1 MILARTELATIDA
14 LRASGEEPER
24 ILELIES
31 IVNKGID
38 TGRFDMCHVETD
50 PEAALRLAEALL
62 GTNRYPAFARAMR
75 ILEAVT
81 PYVEDRSDGML
92 LFTLSTI
99 ARLLCGRP
107 FDAAG
112 RAVSGIGEDERDVR
126 LLYLLGILRAGEGR
140 FDEAREWLLRADV
153 ESPDDPVILHALEL
167 VAARESLERILL
179 TRPLWEDGDLDHTA
193 PGTPERAL
201 RMACVELDPDGYAD
215 ALIALN
221 ATGLEL
227 DDESFLRMEVE
238 LSGHAVPF
246 VFEMNH
252 AGLSKMDP
260 AWLARLVESV
270 SDVLEHAKAAPEHL
284 VEVRARLDRSVRLVL
299 TKPEPDTTRPSA
311 IDYSFEVPSRCPR
324 IEGRLDTGP
333 EEAAVLKHLRALDLR
348 GNLDE
353 IIRRLEAVPKEKFT
367 PLYAFELARAIANRS
382 ESGRDDLK
390 RALALLEGL
399 DDRTEGRWE
408 TLFCR
413 AFLNLRLGQRRAA
426 LKCFKA
432 CAGIRPDDEVVD
444 FFVEVC
450 KRGLSQPTI
459 EKPFRV
465 RADEVWAALEAQATE
480 LEDAFDSVTDADE
493 VEKRLAAIL
502 EPVSASWWRLDV
514 SAEDERIKVEI
525 SPNGWRLECFPILE
539 FLRRVPESLADR
551 WTFTAGRARRDDT
564 SFETFMAGNEVLSAD
579 DVLIWPEPHEGMWRL
594 LVYIEDFKGTEE
606 RARIECFQ
614 AVRALIDRTVGE
626 AARLRRADA
635 ITLVPKAPSGEGL
648 TLSEFREF
656 LFEKAPECRR
666 MTLKDYAWLPHEY
679 GMRPDTRPG
688 APLLADVTEGITHCP
703 PLGYLYGQGKSI
715 GMDALGAAG
724 ACAGFLFLDVKDDA
738 EGLAPKKDRR
748 IKARKMLEVRLRGL
762 GDGYLDVVG
771 HASGVRY
778 EYLQFIAWDLSAVLE
793 CASAALKD
801 FDDVVEA
808 GFHTYL
814 RDASVHLAQL
824 HQTAAEAV
832 HRFHDAGFHQAIISA
847 SQVDQLRAQV
857 VKFPELDGMFDDIL
871 GLGDVYAVSKVQL
884 AKDYLSRKGYD
895 PADTVFLGDTSHDAE
910 VARAI
915 GCRCLLISGGH
926 QCDAVL
932 RQVPGVEVLPSLRAA
947 ADVLG
952 A

>member
-193 PGTPERAL
+193 PGTLERAL

-514 SAEDERIKVEI
+514 SAEDDRIKVEI

-551 WTFTAGRARRDDT
+551 WTFTAGRVRRDDT

-748 IKARKMLEVRLRGL
+748 IKARKTLEARLRGL

-771 HASGVRY
+771 YASGVRY

-793 CASAALKD
+793 CASAAFEEL
-801 FDDVVEA
+801 DDVVEA

-814 RDASVHLAQL
+814 RDASAVMMKTRNGNPEDLPDEAFGEDEAEGSHLFGSMKAGGDEHAAERRGGFRDPRL
-824 HQTAAEAV
+824 TAAAT
-832 HRFHDAGFHQAIISA
+832 A
-847 SQVDQLRAQV
+847 
-857 VKFPELDGMFDDIL
+857 
-871 GLGDVYAVSKVQL
+871 
-884 AKDYLSRKGYD
+884 
-895 PADTVFLGDTSHDAE
+895 
-910 VARAI
+910 
-915 GCRCLLISGGH
+915 
-926 QCDAVL
+926 
-932 RQVPGVEVLPSLRAA
+932 
-947 ADVLG
+947 
-952 A
+952 

>member
-353 IIRRLEAVPKEKFT
+353 IIRRLEDVPKEKFT

-514 SAEDERIKVEI
+514 SAEDDRIKVEI

-748 IKARKMLEVRLRGL
+748 IKARKTLEARLRGL

-771 HASGVRY
+771 YASGVRY

-793 CASAALKD
+793 CASAAFEEL
-801 FDDVVEA
+801 DDVVEA

-814 RDASVHLAQL
+814 RDASAFMMKTRNGNPEDLPDEAFGEDEAEGSHLFGSMKAGGDEHAAERRGGFRDPRL
-824 HQTAAEAV
+824 TAAAT
-832 HRFHDAGFHQAIISA
+832 A
-847 SQVDQLRAQV
+847 
-857 VKFPELDGMFDDIL
+857 
-871 GLGDVYAVSKVQL
+871 
-884 AKDYLSRKGYD
+884 
-895 PADTVFLGDTSHDAE
+895 
-910 VARAI
+910 
-915 GCRCLLISGGH
+915 
-926 QCDAVL
+926 
-932 RQVPGVEVLPSLRAA
+932 
-947 ADVLG
+947 
-952 A
+952 

>member
-1 MILARTELATIDA
+1 MILARTELAAIDA

-31 IVNKGID
+31 IVTKGID

-112 RAVSGIGEDERDVR
+112 RAVSGIGEDERDVL

-201 RMACVELDPDGYAD
+201 RMACVELDPDRYAD

-227 DDESFLRMEVE
+227 DDESFLRMKVE
-238 LSGHAVPF
+238 LSGHTVPL

-324 IEGRLDTGP
+324 LEGRLDTGP

-348 GNLDE
+348 GNFDE

-382 ESGRDDLK
+382 ESGKDDLK

-413 AFLNLRLGQRRAA
+413 AFLNLRLGRRRAA

-432 CAGIRPDDEVVD
+432 SAGMRPDDKVID
-444 FFVEVC
+444 FFVEVYM
-450 KRGLSQPTI
+450 RGLSRPTI

-480 LEDAFDSVTDADE
+480 LEEAFDSITDADE

-539 FLRRVPESLADR
+539 FLRRIPESLADR

-738 EGLAPKKDRR
+738 EGLEPKKERR

-771 HASGVRY
+771 YASGVRY

-793 CASAALKD
+793 CASAAFEEL
-801 FDDVVEA
+801 DDVVEA

-814 RDASVHLAQL
+814 RDASAFMMKTRNGNPEDLPDEDSGEDEAEGSHLPGSMKAGGDEHAAERRGGFRDPRL
-824 HQTAAEAV
+824 TAAAT
-832 HRFHDAGFHQAIISA
+832 A
-847 SQVDQLRAQV
+847 
-857 VKFPELDGMFDDIL
+857 
-871 GLGDVYAVSKVQL
+871 
-884 AKDYLSRKGYD
+884 
-895 PADTVFLGDTSHDAE
+895 
-910 VARAI
+910 
-915 GCRCLLISGGH
+915 
-926 QCDAVL
+926 
-932 RQVPGVEVLPSLRAA
+932 
-947 ADVLG
+947 
-952 A
+952 

>member
-399 DDRTEGRWE
+399 DDWTEGRWE

-465 RADEVWAALEAQATE
+465 RADELWAALEAQATE

-514 SAEDERIKVEI
+514 SAEDDRIKVEI

-606 RARIECFQ
+606 RVRIECFQ

-748 IKARKMLEVRLRGL
+748 IKARKTLEARLRGL

-771 HASGVRY
+771 YASGVRY

-793 CASAALKD
+793 CASAAFEEL
-801 FDDVVEA
+801 DDVVEA

-814 RDASVHLAQL
+814 RDASAFMMKTRNGNPEDRPDEAFGEDEAEGSHLFGSMKAGGDEHAAERRGGFRDPRL
-824 HQTAAEAV
+824 TAAAT
-832 HRFHDAGFHQAIISA
+832 A
-847 SQVDQLRAQV
+847 
-857 VKFPELDGMFDDIL
+857 
-871 GLGDVYAVSKVQL
+871 
-884 AKDYLSRKGYD
+884 
-895 PADTVFLGDTSHDAE
+895 
-910 VARAI
+910 
-915 GCRCLLISGGH
+915 
-926 QCDAVL
+926 
-932 RQVPGVEVLPSLRAA
+932 
-947 ADVLG
+947 
-952 A
+952 

>member
-99 ARLLCGRP
+99 ARMLCGRP

-227 DDESFLRMEVE
+227 DDESFLRMKVE

-270 SDVLEHAKAAPEHL
+270 SDVLEHAKGAPEHL

-353 IIRRLEAVPKEKFT
+353 IIRQLGRNHQATRGRPEGEVHAALCLRTRPRDRQPK
-367 PLYAFELARAIANRS
+367 RIR
-382 ESGRDDLK
+382 
-390 RALALLEGL
+390 
-399 DDRTEGRWE
+399 EGR
-408 TLFCR
+408 
-413 AFLNLRLGQRRAA
+413 
-426 LKCFKA
+426 
-432 CAGIRPDDEVVD
+432 P
-444 FFVEVC
+444 
-450 KRGLSQPTI
+450 
-459 EKPFRV
+459 EK
-465 RADEVWAALEAQATE
+465 
-480 LEDAFDSVTDADE
+480 
-493 VEKRLAAIL
+493 
-502 EPVSASWWRLDV
+502 
-514 SAEDERIKVEI
+514 
-525 SPNGWRLECFPILE
+525 
-539 FLRRVPESLADR
+539 
-551 WTFTAGRARRDDT
+551 
-564 SFETFMAGNEVLSAD
+564 
-579 DVLIWPEPHEGMWRL
+579 
-594 LVYIEDFKGTEE
+594 
-606 RARIECFQ
+606 
-614 AVRALIDRTVGE
+614 
-626 AARLRRADA
+626 
-635 ITLVPKAPSGEGL
+635 
-648 TLSEFREF
+648 
-656 LFEKAPECRR
+656 
-666 MTLKDYAWLPHEY
+666 
-679 GMRPDTRPG
+679 
-688 APLLADVTEGITHCP
+688 
-703 PLGYLYGQGKSI
+703 
-715 GMDALGAAG
+715 G
-724 ACAGFLFLDVKDDA
+724 ACAARGS
-738 EGLAPKKDRR
+738 GRPDRR
-748 IKARKMLEVRLRGL
+748 PL
-762 GDGYLDVVG
+762 GD
-771 HASGVRY
+771 
-778 EYLQFIAWDLSAVLE
+778 
-793 CASAALKD
+793 AL
-801 FDDVVEA
+801 
-808 GFHTYL
+808 
-814 RDASVHLAQL
+814 
-824 HQTAAEAV
+824 
-832 HRFHDAGFHQAIISA
+832 
-847 SQVDQLRAQV
+847 
-857 VKFPELDGMFDDIL
+857 
-871 GLGDVYAVSKVQL
+871 
-884 AKDYLSRKGYD
+884 
-895 PADTVFLGDTSHDAE
+895 
-910 VARAI
+910 
-915 GCRCLLISGGH
+915 
-926 QCDAVL
+926 
-932 RQVPGVEVLPSLRAA
+932 LPSLPQPEARPEARSPQ
-947 ADVLG
+947 VLQG
-952 A
+952 LRGHEARRQGDRLLRRGLHARPLPAHD

>member
-1 MILARTELATIDA
+1 MILARTELAAIDA

-31 IVNKGID
+31 IVTKGID

-112 RAVSGIGEDERDVR
+112 RAVSGIGEDERDVL

-201 RMACVELDPDGYAD
+201 RMACVELDPDRYAD

-227 DDESFLRMEVE
+227 DDESFLRMKVE
-238 LSGHAVPF
+238 LSGHTVPL

-324 IEGRLDTGP
+324 LEGRLDTGP

-348 GNLDE
+348 GNFDE

-382 ESGRDDLK
+382 ESGKDDLK

-413 AFLNLRLGQRRAA
+413 AFLNLRLGRRRAA

-432 CAGIRPDDEVVD
+432 SAGMRPDDKVID

-450 KRGLSQPTI
+450 MRGLSRPTI
-459 EKPFRV
+459 EKPFRG

-480 LEDAFDSVTDADE
+480 LEEAFDSITDADE

-539 FLRRVPESLADR
+539 FLRRIPESLADR

-738 EGLAPKKDRR
+738 EGLEPKKERR

-771 HASGVRY
+771 YASGVRY

-793 CASAALKD
+793 CASAAFEEL
-801 FDDVVEA
+801 DDVVEA

-814 RDASVHLAQL
+814 RDASAFMMKTRNGNPEDLPDEDSGEDEAEGSHLPGSMKAGGDEHAAERRGGFRDPRL
-824 HQTAAEAV
+824 TAAAT
-832 HRFHDAGFHQAIISA
+832 A
-847 SQVDQLRAQV
+847 
-857 VKFPELDGMFDDIL
+857 
-871 GLGDVYAVSKVQL
+871 
-884 AKDYLSRKGYD
+884 
-895 PADTVFLGDTSHDAE
+895 
-910 VARAI
+910 
-915 GCRCLLISGGH
+915 
-926 QCDAVL
+926 
-932 RQVPGVEVLPSLRAA
+932 
-947 ADVLG
+947 
-952 A
+952 

>member
-1 MILARTELATIDA
+1 M
-14 LRASGEEPER
+14 
-24 ILELIES
+24 
-31 IVNKGID
+31 
-38 TGRFDMCHVETD
+38 
-50 PEAALRLAEALL
+50 
-62 GTNRYPAFARAMR
+62 
-75 ILEAVT
+75 
-81 PYVEDRSDGML
+81 
-92 LFTLSTI
+92 
-99 ARLLCGRP
+99 
-107 FDAAG
+107 
-112 RAVSGIGEDERDVR
+112 
-126 LLYLLGILRAGEGR
+126 
-140 FDEAREWLLRADV
+140 
-153 ESPDDPVILHALEL
+153 
-167 VAARESLERILL
+167 
-179 TRPLWEDGDLDHTA
+179 
-193 PGTPERAL
+193 
-201 RMACVELDPDGYAD
+201 
-215 ALIALN
+215 
-221 ATGLEL
+221 
-227 DDESFLRMEVE
+227 
-238 LSGHAVPF
+238 
-246 VFEMNH
+246 
-252 AGLSKMDP
+252 
-260 AWLARLVESV
+260 
-270 SDVLEHAKAAPEHL
+270 
-284 VEVRARLDRSVRLVL
+284 
-299 TKPEPDTTRPSA
+299 
-311 IDYSFEVPSRCPR
+311 
-324 IEGRLDTGP
+324 
-333 EEAAVLKHLRALDLR
+333 
-348 GNLDE
+348 
-353 IIRRLEAVPKEKFT
+353 
-367 PLYAFELARAIANRS
+367 
-382 ESGRDDLK
+382 
-390 RALALLEGL
+390 
-399 DDRTEGRWE
+399 
-408 TLFCR
+408 
-413 AFLNLRLGQRRAA
+413 
-426 LKCFKA
+426 
-432 CAGIRPDDEVVD
+432 VD

-514 SAEDERIKVEI
+514 SAEDDRIKVEI

-748 IKARKMLEVRLRGL
+748 IKARKTLEARLRGL

-771 HASGVRY
+771 YASGVRY

-793 CASAALKD
+793 CASAAFEEL
-801 FDDVVEA
+801 DDVVEA

-814 RDASVHLAQL
+814 RDASAFMMKTRNGNPEDLPDEAFGEDEAEGSHLFGSMKAGGDEHTAERRGGFRDPRL
-824 HQTAAEAV
+824 TAAAT
-832 HRFHDAGFHQAIISA
+832 A
-847 SQVDQLRAQV
+847 
-857 VKFPELDGMFDDIL
+857 
-871 GLGDVYAVSKVQL
+871 
-884 AKDYLSRKGYD
+884 
-895 PADTVFLGDTSHDAE
+895 
-910 VARAI
+910 
-915 GCRCLLISGGH
+915 
-926 QCDAVL
+926 
-932 RQVPGVEVLPSLRAA
+932 
-947 ADVLG
+947 
-952 A
+952 

>member
-311 IDYSFEVPSRCPR
+311 IDYSFEVPLRCPR
-324 IEGRLDTGP
+324 LEGRLDTGP

-348 GNLDE
+348 GNFDE
-353 IIRRLEAVPKEKFT
+353 IIRRLEAVQKEKFT

-382 ESGRDDLK
+382 ESGKDDLK

-413 AFLNLRLGQRRAA
+413 AFLNLRLGRRRAA

-432 CAGIRPDDEVVD
+432 CAGMRPDDKVID

-450 KRGLSQPTI
+450 LRGLSQPTI

-480 LEDAFDSVTDADE
+480 LEEAFDSITDADE
-493 VEKRLAAIL
+493 VEKRLAGIL

-514 SAEDERIKVEI
+514 SAEDERIMGEI
-525 SPNGWRLECFPILE
+525 SPIGRRLECFPILE

-626 AARLRRADA
+626 AARLRRAAA

-748 IKARKMLEVRLRGL
+748 IKARKTLEARLRGL

-771 HASGVRY
+771 YASGVRY

-793 CASAALKD
+793 CASAAFEEL
-801 FDDVVEA
+801 DDVVEA

-814 RDASVHLAQL
+814 RDASAFMMKTRNGNPEDLPDEAFGEDEAEGSHLFGSMKAGGDEHAAERRGGFRDPRL
-824 HQTAAEAV
+824 TAAAT
-832 HRFHDAGFHQAIISA
+832 A
-847 SQVDQLRAQV
+847 
-857 VKFPELDGMFDDIL
+857 
-871 GLGDVYAVSKVQL
+871 
-884 AKDYLSRKGYD
+884 
-895 PADTVFLGDTSHDAE
+895 
-910 VARAI
+910 
-915 GCRCLLISGGH
+915 
-926 QCDAVL
+926 
-932 RQVPGVEVLPSLRAA
+932 
-947 ADVLG
+947 
-952 A
+952 

>member
-514 SAEDERIKVEI
+514 SAEDDRIKVEI

-715 GMDALGAAG
+715 SMDALGAAG

-748 IKARKMLEVRLRGL
+748 IKARKTLEARLRGL

-771 HASGVRY
+771 YASGVRY

-793 CASAALKD
+793 CASAAFEEL
-801 FDDVVEA
+801 DDVVEA

-814 RDASVHLAQL
+814 RDASAFMMKTRNGNPEDLPDEAFGEDEAEGSHLFGSMKAGGDEHAAERRGGFRDPRL
-824 HQTAAEAV
+824 TAAAT
-832 HRFHDAGFHQAIISA
+832 A
-847 SQVDQLRAQV
+847 
-857 VKFPELDGMFDDIL
+857 
-871 GLGDVYAVSKVQL
+871 
-884 AKDYLSRKGYD
+884 
-895 PADTVFLGDTSHDAE
+895 
-910 VARAI
+910 
-915 GCRCLLISGGH
+915 
-926 QCDAVL
+926 
-932 RQVPGVEVLPSLRAA
+932 
-947 ADVLG
+947 
-952 A
+952 

>member
-514 SAEDERIKVEI
+514 SAEDDRIKVEI

-748 IKARKMLEVRLRGL
+748 IKARKTLEARLRGL

-771 HASGVRY
+771 YASGVRY

-793 CASAALKD
+793 CASAAFEEL
-801 FDDVVEA
+801 DDVVEA

-814 RDASVHLAQL
+814 RDVSAFMMKTRNGNPEDLPDEAFGEDEAEGSHLFGSMKAGGDEHAAERRGGFRDPRL
-824 HQTAAEAV
+824 TAAAT
-832 HRFHDAGFHQAIISA
+832 A
-847 SQVDQLRAQV
+847 
-857 VKFPELDGMFDDIL
+857 
-871 GLGDVYAVSKVQL
+871 
-884 AKDYLSRKGYD
+884 
-895 PADTVFLGDTSHDAE
+895 
-910 VARAI
+910 
-915 GCRCLLISGGH
+915 
-926 QCDAVL
+926 
-932 RQVPGVEVLPSLRAA
+932 
-947 ADVLG
+947 
-952 A
+952 

>member
-1 MILARTELATIDA
+1 MILARTELAAIDA

-31 IVNKGID
+31 IVTKGID

-112 RAVSGIGEDERDVR
+112 RAVSGIGEDERDVL

-201 RMACVELDPDGYAD
+201 RMACVELDPDRYAD

-227 DDESFLRMEVE
+227 DDESFLRMKVE
-238 LSGHAVPF
+238 LSGHTVPL

-324 IEGRLDTGP
+324 LEGRLDTGP

-348 GNLDE
+348 GNFDE

-382 ESGRDDLK
+382 ESGKDDLK

-413 AFLNLRLGQRRAA
+413 AFLNLRLGRRRAA

-432 CAGIRPDDEVVD
+432 SAGMRPDDKVID

-450 KRGLSQPTI
+450 MRGLSRPTI

-480 LEDAFDSVTDADE
+480 LEEAFDSITDADE

-539 FLRRVPESLADR
+539 FLRRIPESLADR

-738 EGLAPKKDRR
+738 EGLEPKKERR

-771 HASGVRY
+771 YASGVRY

-793 CASAALKD
+793 CASAAFEEL
-801 FDDVVEA
+801 DDVVEA

-814 RDASVHLAQL
+814 RDASAFMMKTRNGNPEDLPDEDSGEDEAEGSHLPGSMKAGGDEHAAERRGGFRDPRL
-824 HQTAAEAV
+824 TAAAT
-832 HRFHDAGFHQAIISA
+832 A
-847 SQVDQLRAQV
+847 
-857 VKFPELDGMFDDIL
+857 
-871 GLGDVYAVSKVQL
+871 
-884 AKDYLSRKGYD
+884 
-895 PADTVFLGDTSHDAE
+895 
-910 VARAI
+910 
-915 GCRCLLISGGH
+915 
-926 QCDAVL
+926 
-932 RQVPGVEVLPSLRAA
+932 
-947 ADVLG
+947 
-952 A
+952 

>member
-390 RALALLEGL
+390 RALAVLEGL

-703 PLGYLYGQGKSI
+703 PLGYLYGQGKII

-748 IKARKMLEVRLRGL
+748 IKARKTLEARLRGL

-771 HASGVRY
+771 YASGVRY

-793 CASAALKD
+793 CASAAFEEL
-801 FDDVVEA
+801 DDVVEA

-814 RDASVHLAQL
+814 RDASAFMMKTRNGNPEDLPDEAFGEDEAEGSHLFGSMKAGGDEHAAERRGGFRDPRL
-824 HQTAAEAV
+824 TAAAT
-832 HRFHDAGFHQAIISA
+832 A
-847 SQVDQLRAQV
+847 
-857 VKFPELDGMFDDIL
+857 
-871 GLGDVYAVSKVQL
+871 
-884 AKDYLSRKGYD
+884 
-895 PADTVFLGDTSHDAE
+895 
-910 VARAI
+910 
-915 GCRCLLISGGH
+915 
-926 QCDAVL
+926 
-932 RQVPGVEVLPSLRAA
+932 
-947 ADVLG
+947 
-952 A
+952 

>member
-514 SAEDERIKVEI
+514 SAEDDRIKVEI

-606 RARIECFQ
+606 RVRIECFQ

-748 IKARKMLEVRLRGL
+748 IKARKTLEARLRGL

-771 HASGVRY
+771 YASGVRY

-793 CASAALKD
+793 CASAAFEEL
-801 FDDVVEA
+801 DDVVEA

-814 RDASVHLAQL
+814 RDASAFMMKTRNGNPEDLPDEAFGEDEAEGSHLFGSMKAGGDEHAAERRGGFRDPRL
-824 HQTAAEAV
+824 TAAAT
-832 HRFHDAGFHQAIISA
+832 A
-847 SQVDQLRAQV
+847 
-857 VKFPELDGMFDDIL
+857 
-871 GLGDVYAVSKVQL
+871 
-884 AKDYLSRKGYD
+884 
-895 PADTVFLGDTSHDAE
+895 
-910 VARAI
+910 
-915 GCRCLLISGGH
+915 
-926 QCDAVL
+926 
-932 RQVPGVEVLPSLRAA
+932 
-947 ADVLG
+947 
-952 A
+952 

>member
-99 ARLLCGRP
+99 ARMLCGRP

-311 IDYSFEVPSRCPR
+311 IDYSFEVPLRCPR
-324 IEGRLDTGP
+324 LEGRLDTGP

-348 GNLDE
+348 GNFDE
-353 IIRRLEAVPKEKFT
+353 IIRRLEAVQKEKFT

-382 ESGRDDLK
+382 ESGKDDLK

-432 CAGIRPDDEVVD
+432 CASIRPE
-444 FFVEVC
+444 
-450 KRGLSQPTI
+450 
-459 EKPFRV
+459 
-465 RADEVWAALEAQATE
+465 
-480 LEDAFDSVTDADE
+480 
-493 VEKRLAAIL
+493 
-502 EPVSASWWRLDV
+502 
-514 SAEDERIKVEI
+514 
-525 SPNGWRLECFPILE
+525 
-539 FLRRVPESLADR
+539 
-551 WTFTAGRARRDDT
+551 
-564 SFETFMAGNEVLSAD
+564 
-579 DVLIWPEPHEGMWRL
+579 
-594 LVYIEDFKGTEE
+594 
-606 RARIECFQ
+606 
-614 AVRALIDRTVGE
+614 
-626 AARLRRADA
+626 
-635 ITLVPKAPSGEGL
+635 
-648 TLSEFREF
+648 
-656 LFEKAPECRR
+656 
-666 MTLKDYAWLPHEY
+666 
-679 GMRPDTRPG
+679 
-688 APLLADVTEGITHCP
+688 
-703 PLGYLYGQGKSI
+703 
-715 GMDALGAAG
+715 
-724 ACAGFLFLDVKDDA
+724 
-738 EGLAPKKDRR
+738 
-748 IKARKMLEVRLRGL
+748 
-762 GDGYLDVVG
+762 
-771 HASGVRY
+771 
-778 EYLQFIAWDLSAVLE
+778 
-793 CASAALKD
+793 
-801 FDDVVEA
+801 
-808 GFHTYL
+808 
-814 RDASVHLAQL
+814 
-824 HQTAAEAV
+824 
-832 HRFHDAGFHQAIISA
+832 
-847 SQVDQLRAQV
+847 
-857 VKFPELDGMFDDIL
+857 
-871 GLGDVYAVSKVQL
+871 
-884 AKDYLSRKGYD
+884 
-895 PADTVFLGDTSHDAE
+895 
-910 VARAI
+910 
-915 GCRCLLISGGH
+915 
-926 QCDAVL
+926 
-932 RQVPGVEVLPSLRAA
+932 
-947 ADVLG
+947 
-952 A
+952 

>member
-311 IDYSFEVPSRCPR
+311 IDYSFEAPSRCPR
-324 IEGRLDTGP
+324 IEGRLDTGS

-382 ESGRDDLK
+382 ESGKDDLK

-413 AFLNLRLGQRRAA
+413 AFLNLRLGRRRAA

-432 CAGIRPDDEVVD
+432 CAGMRPDDEVVD

-514 SAEDERIKVEI
+514 SAEDDRIKVEI

-539 FLRRVPESLADR
+539 FLRRVPESLSDR

-771 HASGVRY
+771 YASGVRY

-793 CASAALKD
+793 CASAAFEEL
-801 FDDVVEA
+801 DDVVEA

-814 RDASVHLAQL
+814 RDASAFMMKTRNGNPEDLPDEAFGEDEAEGSHLFGSMKAGGDEHAAERRGGFRDPRL
-824 HQTAAEAV
+824 TAAAT
-832 HRFHDAGFHQAIISA
+832 A
-847 SQVDQLRAQV
+847 
-857 VKFPELDGMFDDIL
+857 
-871 GLGDVYAVSKVQL
+871 
-884 AKDYLSRKGYD
+884 
-895 PADTVFLGDTSHDAE
+895 
-910 VARAI
+910 
-915 GCRCLLISGGH
+915 
-926 QCDAVL
+926 
-932 RQVPGVEVLPSLRAA
+932 
-947 ADVLG
+947 
-952 A
+952 

>member
-1 MILARTELATIDA
+1 MMILARTELATIDA

-193 PGTPERAL
+193 PGTLERAL

-382 ESGRDDLK
+382 ESGSDDLK

-514 SAEDERIKVEI
+514 SAEDDRIKVEI

-551 WTFTAGRARRDDT
+551 WTFTAGRVRRDDT

-748 IKARKMLEVRLRGL
+748 IKARKTLEARLRGL

-771 HASGVRY
+771 YASGVRY

-793 CASAALKD
+793 CASAAFEEL
-801 FDDVVEA
+801 DDVVEA

-814 RDASVHLAQL
+814 RDASAFMMKTRNGNPEDLPDEAFGEDEAEGSHLFGSMKAGGDEHAAERRGGFRDPRL
-824 HQTAAEAV
+824 TAAAT
-832 HRFHDAGFHQAIISA
+832 A
-847 SQVDQLRAQV
+847 
-857 VKFPELDGMFDDIL
+857 
-871 GLGDVYAVSKVQL
+871 
-884 AKDYLSRKGYD
+884 
-895 PADTVFLGDTSHDAE
+895 
-910 VARAI
+910 
-915 GCRCLLISGGH
+915 
-926 QCDAVL
+926 
-932 RQVPGVEVLPSLRAA
+932 
-947 ADVLG
+947 
-952 A
+952 

>member
-221 ATGLEL
+221 ATGFEL

-390 RALALLEGL
+390 RALAVLEGL

-748 IKARKMLEVRLRGL
+748 IKARKTLEARLRGL

-771 HASGVRY
+771 YASGVRY

-793 CASAALKD
+793 CASAAFEEL
-801 FDDVVEA
+801 DDVVEA

-814 RDASVHLAQL
+814 RDASAFMMKTRNGNPEDLPDEAFGEDEAEGSHLFGSMKAGGDEHAAERRGGFRDPRL
-824 HQTAAEAV
+824 TAAAT
-832 HRFHDAGFHQAIISA
+832 A
-847 SQVDQLRAQV
+847 
-857 VKFPELDGMFDDIL
+857 
-871 GLGDVYAVSKVQL
+871 
-884 AKDYLSRKGYD
+884 
-895 PADTVFLGDTSHDAE
+895 
-910 VARAI
+910 
-915 GCRCLLISGGH
+915 
-926 QCDAVL
+926 
-932 RQVPGVEVLPSLRAA
+932 
-947 ADVLG
+947 
-952 A
+952 

>member
-238 LSGHAVPF
+238 LSGYAVPF

-270 SDVLEHAKAAPEHL
+270 SDVLEHAKGAPEHL

-514 SAEDERIKVEI
+514 SAEDDRIKVEI

-748 IKARKMLEVRLRGL
+748 IKARKTLEARLRGL

-771 HASGVRY
+771 YASGVRY

-793 CASAALKD
+793 CASAAFEEL
-801 FDDVVEA
+801 DDVVEA

-814 RDASVHLAQL
+814 RDASAFMMKTRNGNPEDLPDEAFGEDEAEGSHLFGSMKAGGDEHAAERRGGFRDPRL
-824 HQTAAEAV
+824 TAAAT
-832 HRFHDAGFHQAIISA
+832 A
-847 SQVDQLRAQV
+847 
-857 VKFPELDGMFDDIL
+857 
-871 GLGDVYAVSKVQL
+871 
-884 AKDYLSRKGYD
+884 
-895 PADTVFLGDTSHDAE
+895 
-910 VARAI
+910 
-915 GCRCLLISGGH
+915 
-926 QCDAVL
+926 
-932 RQVPGVEVLPSLRAA
+932 
-947 ADVLG
+947 
-952 A
+952 

>member
-1 MILARTELATIDA
+1 MILARMELATIDA

-75 ILEAVT
+75 ILETVT

-126 LLYLLGILRAGEGR
+126 LLYLLGILRAGDGR

-201 RMACVELDPDGYAD
+201 RMACVELDPDRYAD

-227 DDESFLRMEVE
+227 DDESFLRMKVE

-311 IDYSFEVPSRCPR
+311 IDYSFEVPLRCPR
-324 IEGRLDTGP
+324 LEGRLDTGP

-348 GNLDE
+348 GNFDE
-353 IIRRLEAVPKEKFT
+353 IIRRLEAVQKEKFT

-382 ESGRDDLK
+382 ESGKDDLK

-413 AFLNLRLGQRRAA
+413 A
-426 LKCFKA
+426 
-432 CAGIRPDDEVVD
+432 
-444 FFVEVC
+444 
-450 KRGLSQPTI
+450 
-459 EKPFRV
+459 
-465 RADEVWAALEAQATE
+465 
-480 LEDAFDSVTDADE
+480 
-493 VEKRLAAIL
+493 
-502 EPVSASWWRLDV
+502 
-514 SAEDERIKVEI
+514 
-525 SPNGWRLECFPILE
+525 
-539 FLRRVPESLADR
+539 
-551 WTFTAGRARRDDT
+551 
-564 SFETFMAGNEVLSAD
+564 
-579 DVLIWPEPHEGMWRL
+579 
-594 LVYIEDFKGTEE
+594 
-606 RARIECFQ
+606 
-614 AVRALIDRTVGE
+614 
-626 AARLRRADA
+626 
-635 ITLVPKAPSGEGL
+635 SG
-648 TLSEFREF
+648 
-656 LFEKAPECRR
+656 
-666 MTLKDYAWLPHEY
+666 
-679 GMRPDTRPG
+679 
-688 APLLADVTEGITHCP
+688 
-703 PLGYLYGQGKSI
+703 
-715 GMDALGAAG
+715 
-724 ACAGFLFLDVKDDA
+724 
-738 EGLAPKKDRR
+738 
-748 IKARKMLEVRLRGL
+748 
-762 GDGYLDVVG
+762 
-771 HASGVRY
+771 
-778 EYLQFIAWDLSAVLE
+778 
-793 CASAALKD
+793 
-801 FDDVVEA
+801 
-808 GFHTYL
+808 
-814 RDASVHLAQL
+814 
-824 HQTAAEAV
+824 
-832 HRFHDAGFHQAIISA
+832 
-847 SQVDQLRAQV
+847 
-857 VKFPELDGMFDDIL
+857 
-871 GLGDVYAVSKVQL
+871 
-884 AKDYLSRKGYD
+884 
-895 PADTVFLGDTSHDAE
+895 
-910 VARAI
+910 
-915 GCRCLLISGGH
+915 
-926 QCDAVL
+926 
-932 RQVPGVEVLPSLRAA
+932 
-947 ADVLG
+947 
-952 A
+952 

>member
-99 ARLLCGRP
+99 ARMLCGRP

-112 RAVSGIGEDERDVR
+112 RAVSGIGEDESDVH

-140 FDEAREWLLRADV
+140 FDEAREWLLRADA

-413 AFLNLRLGQRRAA
+413 VFLNLRLGQRRAA

-514 SAEDERIKVEI
+514 SAEDDRIKVEI

-748 IKARKMLEVRLRGL
+748 IKARKMLEVQLRGL

-771 HASGVRY
+771 YASGVRY

-793 CASAALKD
+793 CASAAFEEL
-801 FDDVVEA
+801 DDVVEA

-814 RDASVHLAQL
+814 RDASAFMMKTRNGNPEDLPDEAFGEDEAEGSHLFGSMKAGGDEHAAERRGGFRDPRL
-824 HQTAAEAV
+824 TAAAT
-832 HRFHDAGFHQAIISA
+832 A
-847 SQVDQLRAQV
+847 
-857 VKFPELDGMFDDIL
+857 
-871 GLGDVYAVSKVQL
+871 
-884 AKDYLSRKGYD
+884 
-895 PADTVFLGDTSHDAE
+895 
-910 VARAI
+910 
-915 GCRCLLISGGH
+915 
-926 QCDAVL
+926 
-932 RQVPGVEVLPSLRAA
+932 
-947 ADVLG
+947 
-952 A
+952 

>member
-99 ARLLCGRP
+99 ARMLCGRP

-112 RAVSGIGEDERDVR
+112 RAVSGIGEDESDVH

-140 FDEAREWLLRADV
+140 FDEAREWLLRADA

-502 EPVSASWWRLDV
+502 EPVSASWW
-514 SAEDERIKVEI
+514 
-525 SPNGWRLECFPILE
+525 PPPPG
-539 FLRRVPESLADR
+539 
-551 WTFTAGRARRDDT
+551 G
-564 SFETFMAGNEVLSAD
+564 
-579 DVLIWPEPHEGMWRL
+579 
-594 LVYIEDFKGTEE
+594 
-606 RARIECFQ
+606 
-614 AVRALIDRTVGE
+614 ALT
-626 AARLRRADA
+626 
-635 ITLVPKAPSGEGL
+635 
-648 TLSEFREF
+648 
-656 LFEKAPECRR
+656 
-666 MTLKDYAWLPHEY
+666 
-679 GMRPDTRPG
+679 
-688 APLLADVTEGITHCP
+688 
-703 PLGYLYGQGKSI
+703 
-715 GMDALGAAG
+715 
-724 ACAGFLFLDVKDDA
+724 
-738 EGLAPKKDRR
+738 
-748 IKARKMLEVRLRGL
+748 
-762 GDGYLDVVG
+762 
-771 HASGVRY
+771 
-778 EYLQFIAWDLSAVLE
+778 
-793 CASAALKD
+793 
-801 FDDVVEA
+801 
-808 GFHTYL
+808 
-814 RDASVHLAQL
+814 
-824 HQTAAEAV
+824 
-832 HRFHDAGFHQAIISA
+832 
-847 SQVDQLRAQV
+847 
-857 VKFPELDGMFDDIL
+857 
-871 GLGDVYAVSKVQL
+871 
-884 AKDYLSRKGYD
+884 
-895 PADTVFLGDTSHDAE
+895 
-910 VARAI
+910 
-915 GCRCLLISGGH
+915 
-926 QCDAVL
+926 
-932 RQVPGVEVLPSLRAA
+932 
-947 ADVLG
+947 
-952 A
+952 

>member
-50 PEAALRLAEALL
+50 PEAALRLAL

-311 IDYSFEVPSRCPR
+311 IDYSFEVPLRCPR
-324 IEGRLDTGP
+324 LEGRLDTGP

-348 GNLDE
+348 GNFDE
-353 IIRRLEAVPKEKFT
+353 IIRRLEAVQKEKFT

-382 ESGRDDLK
+382 ESGKDDLK

-413 AFLNLRLGQRRAA
+413 AFLNLRLGRRRAA

-432 CAGIRPDDEVVD
+432 CAGMRPDDKVID

-450 KRGLSQPTI
+450 MRGLSQPTI

-514 SAEDERIKVEI
+514 SAEDDRIKVEI

-606 RARIECFQ
+606 HARIECFQ

-748 IKARKMLEVRLRGL
+748 IKARKTLEARLRGL

-771 HASGVRY
+771 YASGVRY

-793 CASAALKD
+793 CASAAFEEL
-801 FDDVVEA
+801 DDVVEA

-814 RDASVHLAQL
+814 RDASAFMMKTRNGNPEDLPDEAFGEDEAEGSHLFGSMKAGGDEHAAERRGGFRDPRL
-824 HQTAAEAV
+824 TAAAT
-832 HRFHDAGFHQAIISA
+832 A
-847 SQVDQLRAQV
+847 
-857 VKFPELDGMFDDIL
+857 
-871 GLGDVYAVSKVQL
+871 
-884 AKDYLSRKGYD
+884 
-895 PADTVFLGDTSHDAE
+895 
-910 VARAI
+910 
-915 GCRCLLISGGH
+915 
-926 QCDAVL
+926 
-932 RQVPGVEVLPSLRAA
+932 
-947 ADVLG
+947 
-952 A
+952 

>member
-50 PEAALRLAEALL
+50 PEAALRLSEALL

-75 ILEAVT
+75 ILETVT

-465 RADEVWAALEAQATE
+465 RADEVWAAHEAQATE

-514 SAEDERIKVEI
+514 SAEDDRIKVEI

-551 WTFTAGRARRDDT
+551 WTFTAGRVRRDDT

-748 IKARKMLEVRLRGL
+748 IKARKTLEARLRGL

-771 HASGVRY
+771 YASGVRY

-793 CASAALKD
+793 CASAAFEEL
-801 FDDVVEA
+801 DDVVEA

-814 RDASVHLAQL
+814 RDASAFMMKTRNGNPEDLPDEAFGEDEAEGSHLFGSMKAGGDEHAAERRGGFRDPRL
-824 HQTAAEAV
+824 TAAAT
-832 HRFHDAGFHQAIISA
+832 A
-847 SQVDQLRAQV
+847 
-857 VKFPELDGMFDDIL
+857 
-871 GLGDVYAVSKVQL
+871 
-884 AKDYLSRKGYD
+884 
-895 PADTVFLGDTSHDAE
+895 
-910 VARAI
+910 
-915 GCRCLLISGGH
+915 
-926 QCDAVL
+926 
-932 RQVPGVEVLPSLRAA
+932 
-947 ADVLG
+947 
-952 A
+952 

>member
-126 LLYLLGILRAGEGR
+126 LLYLLGILRVGEGR

-333 EEAAVLKHLRALDLR
+333 EEAAVLKHLRALDLC

-514 SAEDERIKVEI
+514 SAEDDRIKVEI

-688 APLLADVTEGITHCP
+688 APLLADVTDGITHCP

-748 IKARKMLEVRLRGL
+748 IKARKTLEARLRGL

-771 HASGVRY
+771 YASGVRY

-793 CASAALKD
+793 CASAAFEEL
-801 FDDVVEA
+801 DDVVEA

-814 RDASVHLAQL
+814 RDASAFMMKTRNGNPEDLPDEAFGEDEAEGSHLFGSMKAGGDEHAAERRGGFRDPRL
-824 HQTAAEAV
+824 TAAAT
-832 HRFHDAGFHQAIISA
+832 A
-847 SQVDQLRAQV
+847 
-857 VKFPELDGMFDDIL
+857 
-871 GLGDVYAVSKVQL
+871 
-884 AKDYLSRKGYD
+884 
-895 PADTVFLGDTSHDAE
+895 
-910 VARAI
+910 
-915 GCRCLLISGGH
+915 
-926 QCDAVL
+926 
-932 RQVPGVEVLPSLRAA
+932 
-947 ADVLG
+947 
-952 A
+952 

>member
-50 PEAALRLAEALL
+50 PEAALRLSEALL

-75 ILEAVT
+75 ILETVT

-299 TKPEPDTTRPSA
+299 TKPEPDTTRPAA

-432 CAGIRPDDEVVD
+432 CAGIRPDDKVID

-450 KRGLSQPTI
+450 MRGLSQPTI

-514 SAEDERIKVEI
+514 SAEDDRIKVEI

-564 SFETFMAGNEVLSAD
+564 SFENFMAGNEVLSAD

-748 IKARKMLEVRLRGL
+748 IKARKTLEARLRGL

-771 HASGVRY
+771 YASGVRY
-778 EYLQFIAWDLSAVLE
+778 EYLQVFAWDLSAVLE
-793 CASAALKD
+793 CASAAFEEL
-801 FDDVVEA
+801 DDVVEA

-814 RDASVHLAQL
+814 RDASAFMMKTRNGNPEDLPDEAFGEDEAEGSHLFGSMKAGGDEHAAERRGGFRDPRL
-824 HQTAAEAV
+824 TAAAT
-832 HRFHDAGFHQAIISA
+832 A
-847 SQVDQLRAQV
+847 
-857 VKFPELDGMFDDIL
+857 
-871 GLGDVYAVSKVQL
+871 
-884 AKDYLSRKGYD
+884 
-895 PADTVFLGDTSHDAE
+895 
-910 VARAI
+910 
-915 GCRCLLISGGH
+915 
-926 QCDAVL
+926 
-932 RQVPGVEVLPSLRAA
+932 
-947 ADVLG
+947 
-952 A
+952 

>member
-227 DDESFLRMEVE
+227 DDESFLRMKVD
-238 LSGHAVPF
+238 LSGHTVPL

-324 IEGRLDTGP
+324 LEGRLDTGP

-480 LEDAFDSVTDADE
+480 LEEAFDSITDADE

-514 SAEDERIKVEI
+514 SAEDDRIKVEI

-748 IKARKMLEVRLRGL
+748 IKARKTLEARLRGL

-771 HASGVRY
+771 YASGVRY

-793 CASAALKD
+793 CASAAFEEL
-801 FDDVVEA
+801 DDVVEA

-814 RDASVHLAQL
+814 RDASAFMMKTRNGNPEDLPDEAFGEDEAEGSHLFGSMKAGGDEHAAERRGGFRDPRL
-824 HQTAAEAV
+824 TAAAT
-832 HRFHDAGFHQAIISA
+832 A
-847 SQVDQLRAQV
+847 
-857 VKFPELDGMFDDIL
+857 
-871 GLGDVYAVSKVQL
+871 
-884 AKDYLSRKGYD
+884 
-895 PADTVFLGDTSHDAE
+895 
-910 VARAI
+910 
-915 GCRCLLISGGH
+915 
-926 QCDAVL
+926 
-932 RQVPGVEVLPSLRAA
+932 
-947 ADVLG
+947 
-952 A
+952 

>member
-284 VEVRARLDRSVRLVL
+284 VEVVEVRARLDRSVRLVL

-311 IDYSFEVPSRCPR
+311 IDYSFEVPLRCPR
-324 IEGRLDTGP
+324 LEGRLDTGP

-348 GNLDE
+348 GNFDE
-353 IIRRLEAVPKEKFT
+353 IIRRLEAVQKEKFT

-382 ESGRDDLK
+382 ESGKDDLK

-514 SAEDERIKVEI
+514 SAEDDRIKVEI

-564 SFETFMAGNEVLSAD
+564 SFETFMAGNEVLYAD

-748 IKARKMLEVRLRGL
+748 IKARKTLEARLRGL

-771 HASGVRY
+771 YASGVRY

-793 CASAALKD
+793 CASAAFEEL
-801 FDDVVEA
+801 DDVVEA

-814 RDASVHLAQL
+814 RDASAFMMKTRNGNPEDLPDEAFGEDEAEGSHLFGSMKAGGDEHAAERRGGFRDPRL
-824 HQTAAEAV
+824 TAAAT
-832 HRFHDAGFHQAIISA
+832 A
-847 SQVDQLRAQV
+847 
-857 VKFPELDGMFDDIL
+857 
-871 GLGDVYAVSKVQL
+871 
-884 AKDYLSRKGYD
+884 
-895 PADTVFLGDTSHDAE
+895 
-910 VARAI
+910 
-915 GCRCLLISGGH
+915 
-926 QCDAVL
+926 
-932 RQVPGVEVLPSLRAA
+932 
-947 ADVLG
+947 
-952 A
+952 

>member
-1 MILARTELATIDA
+1 MILARTELAAIDA

-31 IVNKGID
+31 IVTKGID

-112 RAVSGIGEDERDVR
+112 RAVSGIGEDERDVL

-201 RMACVELDPDGYAD
+201 RMACVELDPDRYAD

-227 DDESFLRMEVE
+227 DDESFLRMKVE
-238 LSGHAVPF
+238 LSGHTVPL

-324 IEGRLDTGP
+324 LEGRLDTGP

-348 GNLDE
+348 GNFDE

-382 ESGRDDLK
+382 ESGKDDLK

-413 AFLNLRLGQRRAA
+413 AFLNLRLGRRRAA

-432 CAGIRPDDEVVD
+432 SAGMRPDDKVID

-450 KRGLSQPTI
+450 MRGLSRPTI

-480 LEDAFDSVTDADE
+480 LEEAFDSITDADE

-539 FLRRVPESLADR
+539 FLRRIPESLADR

-738 EGLAPKKDRR
+738 EGLEPKKERR

-771 HASGVRY
+771 YASGVRY

-793 CASAALKD
+793 CASAAFEEL
-801 FDDVVEA
+801 DDVVEA

-814 RDASVHLAQL
+814 RDASAFMMKTRNGNPEDLPDEDSGEDEAEGSHLPGNMKAGGDEHAAERRGGFRDPRL
-824 HQTAAEAV
+824 TAAAT
-832 HRFHDAGFHQAIISA
+832 A
-847 SQVDQLRAQV
+847 
-857 VKFPELDGMFDDIL
+857 
-871 GLGDVYAVSKVQL
+871 
-884 AKDYLSRKGYD
+884 
-895 PADTVFLGDTSHDAE
+895 
-910 VARAI
+910 
-915 GCRCLLISGGH
+915 
-926 QCDAVL
+926 
-932 RQVPGVEVLPSLRAA
+932 
-947 ADVLG
+947 
-952 A
+952 

>member
-399 DDRTEGRWE
+399 DDWTEGRWE

-514 SAEDERIKVEI
+514 SAEDDRIKVEI

-606 RARIECFQ
+606 RVRIECFQ

-748 IKARKMLEVRLRGL
+748 IKARKTLEARLRGL

-771 HASGVRY
+771 YASGVRY

-793 CASAALKD
+793 CASAAFEEL
-801 FDDVVEA
+801 DDVVEA

-814 RDASVHLAQL
+814 RDASAFMMKTRNGNPEDLPDEAFGEDEAEGSHLFGSMKAGGDE
-824 HQTAAEAV
+824 HAAERRGGFRDPRRTAAAT
-832 HRFHDAGFHQAIISA
+832 A
-847 SQVDQLRAQV
+847 
-857 VKFPELDGMFDDIL
+857 
-871 GLGDVYAVSKVQL
+871 
-884 AKDYLSRKGYD
+884 
-895 PADTVFLGDTSHDAE
+895 
-910 VARAI
+910 
-915 GCRCLLISGGH
+915 
-926 QCDAVL
+926 
-932 RQVPGVEVLPSLRAA
+932 
-947 ADVLG
+947 
-952 A
+952 

>member
-99 ARLLCGRP
+99 ARMLCGRP

-112 RAVSGIGEDERDVR
+112 RAVSGIGEDERDVH

-227 DDESFLRMEVE
+227 DDESFLRMKVE
-238 LSGHAVPF
+238 LSSHAVPF

-348 GNLDE
+348 GNFDE
-353 IIRRLEAVPKEKFT
+353 IIRRLEAVQKEKFT

-382 ESGRDDLK
+382 ESGKDDLK

-413 AFLNLRLGQRRAA
+413 AFLNLRLGRRRAA

-432 CAGIRPDDEVVD
+432 CAGMRPDDKVID

-450 KRGLSQPTI
+450 MRGLSQPTI

-514 SAEDERIKVEI
+514 SAEDDRIKVEI

-748 IKARKMLEVRLRGL
+748 IKARKTLEARLRGL

-771 HASGVRY
+771 YASGVRY

-793 CASAALKD
+793 CASAAFEEL
-801 FDDVVEA
+801 DDVVEA

-814 RDASVHLAQL
+814 RDASAFMMKTRNGNPEDLPDEAFGEDEAEGSHLFGSMKAGGDEHAAERRGGFRDPRL
-824 HQTAAEAV
+824 TAAAT
-832 HRFHDAGFHQAIISA
+832 A
-847 SQVDQLRAQV
+847 
-857 VKFPELDGMFDDIL
+857 
-871 GLGDVYAVSKVQL
+871 
-884 AKDYLSRKGYD
+884 
-895 PADTVFLGDTSHDAE
+895 
-910 VARAI
+910 
-915 GCRCLLISGGH
+915 
-926 QCDAVL
+926 
-932 RQVPGVEVLPSLRAA
+932 
-947 ADVLG
+947 
-952 A
+952 

>member
-1 MILARTELATIDA
+1 MILARTELAAIDA

-31 IVNKGID
+31 IVTKGID

-75 ILEAVT
+75 ILETVT

-324 IEGRLDTGP
+324 LEGRLDTGP

-348 GNLDE
+348 GNFDE

-382 ESGRDDLK
+382 EAGKDDLK

-413 AFLNLRLGQRRAA
+413 AFLNLRLGRRRAA

-432 CAGIRPDDEVVD
+432 SAGMRPDDKVID

-450 KRGLSQPTI
+450 MRGLSRPTI

-480 LEDAFDSVTDADE
+480 LEEAFDSITDADE

-514 SAEDERIKVEI
+514 SAEDDRIKVEI

-679 GMRPDTRPG
+679 GMRPNTRPG

-771 HASGVRY
+771 YASGVRY

-793 CASAALKD
+793 CASAAFEEL
-801 FDDVVEA
+801 DDVVEA

-814 RDASVHLAQL
+814 RDASAFMMKTRNGNPEDLPDEDSGEDEAEGSHLPGSMKAGGDEHAAERRGGFRDPRL
-824 HQTAAEAV
+824 TAAAT
-832 HRFHDAGFHQAIISA
+832 A
-847 SQVDQLRAQV
+847 
-857 VKFPELDGMFDDIL
+857 
-871 GLGDVYAVSKVQL
+871 
-884 AKDYLSRKGYD
+884 
-895 PADTVFLGDTSHDAE
+895 
-910 VARAI
+910 
-915 GCRCLLISGGH
+915 
-926 QCDAVL
+926 
-932 RQVPGVEVLPSLRAA
+932 
-947 ADVLG
+947 
-952 A
+952 

>member
-353 IIRRLEAVPKEKFT
+353 IIRRFEAVPKEKFT

-390 RALALLEGL
+390 RALAVLEGL

-679 GMRPDTRPG
+679 GVRPDTRPG

-748 IKARKMLEVRLRGL
+748 IKARKTLEARLRGL

-771 HASGVRY
+771 YASGVRY

-793 CASAALKD
+793 CASAAFEEL
-801 FDDVVEA
+801 DDVVEA

-814 RDASVHLAQL
+814 RDASAFMMKTRNGNPEDLPDEAFGEDEAEGSHLFGSMKAGGDEHAAERRGGFRDPRL
-824 HQTAAEAV
+824 TAAAT
-832 HRFHDAGFHQAIISA
+832 A
-847 SQVDQLRAQV
+847 
-857 VKFPELDGMFDDIL
+857 
-871 GLGDVYAVSKVQL
+871 
-884 AKDYLSRKGYD
+884 
-895 PADTVFLGDTSHDAE
+895 
-910 VARAI
+910 
-915 GCRCLLISGGH
+915 
-926 QCDAVL
+926 
-932 RQVPGVEVLPSLRAA
+932 
-947 ADVLG
+947 
-952 A
+952 

>member
-99 ARLLCGRP
+99 ARMLCGRP

-238 LSGHAVPF
+238 LSSHAVPF

-270 SDVLEHAKAAPEHL
+270 SDVLEHAKGAPEHL
-284 VEVRARLDRSVRLVL
+284 VEVRVRLDRSVRLVL

-353 IIRRLEAVPKEKFT
+353 IISRLEAVPKEKFT

-382 ESGRDDLK
+382 ESGKDDLK

-413 AFLNLRLGQRRAA
+413 AFLNLRLGRRRAA

-432 CAGIRPDDEVVD
+432 CAGMRPDDKVID

-450 KRGLSQPTI
+450 MRGLSQPTI

-514 SAEDERIKVEI
+514 SAEDDRIKVEI

-688 APLLADVTEGITHCP
+688 APLLADVTDGITHCP

-748 IKARKMLEVRLRGL
+748 IKARKTLEARLRGL

-771 HASGVRY
+771 YASGVRY

-793 CASAALKD
+793 CASAAFEEL
-801 FDDVVEA
+801 DDVVEA

-814 RDASVHLAQL
+814 RDASAFMMKTRNGNPEDLPDEAFGEDEAEGSHLFGSMKAGGDEHAAERRGGFRDPRL
-824 HQTAAEAV
+824 TAAAT
-832 HRFHDAGFHQAIISA
+832 A
-847 SQVDQLRAQV
+847 
-857 VKFPELDGMFDDIL
+857 
-871 GLGDVYAVSKVQL
+871 
-884 AKDYLSRKGYD
+884 
-895 PADTVFLGDTSHDAE
+895 
-910 VARAI
+910 
-915 GCRCLLISGGH
+915 
-926 QCDAVL
+926 
-932 RQVPGVEVLPSLRAA
+932 
-947 ADVLG
+947 
-952 A
+952 

>member
-382 ESGRDDLK
+382 ESGKDDLK

-413 AFLNLRLGQRRAA
+413 AFLNLRLGRRRAA

-432 CAGIRPDDEVVD
+432 CAGMRPDDKVID

-450 KRGLSQPTI
+450 MHGLSQPTI

-514 SAEDERIKVEI
+514 SAEDDRIKVEI

-614 AVRALIDRTVGE
+614 AVRGLIDRTVGE

-688 APLLADVTEGITHCP
+688 APLLADVTDGITHCP

-748 IKARKMLEVRLRGL
+748 IKARKTLEARLRGL

-771 HASGVRY
+771 YASGVRY

-793 CASAALKD
+793 CASAAFEEL
-801 FDDVVEA
+801 DDVVEA

-814 RDASVHLAQL
+814 RDASAFMMKTRNGNPEDLPDEAFGEDEAEGSHLFGSMKAGGDEHAAERRGGFRDPRL
-824 HQTAAEAV
+824 TAAAT
-832 HRFHDAGFHQAIISA
+832 A
-847 SQVDQLRAQV
+847 
-857 VKFPELDGMFDDIL
+857 
-871 GLGDVYAVSKVQL
+871 
-884 AKDYLSRKGYD
+884 
-895 PADTVFLGDTSHDAE
+895 
-910 VARAI
+910 
-915 GCRCLLISGGH
+915 
-926 QCDAVL
+926 
-932 RQVPGVEVLPSLRAA
+932 
-947 ADVLG
+947 
-952 A
+952 

>member
-399 DDRTEGRWE
+399 DDWTEGRWE

-514 SAEDERIKVEI
+514 SAEDDRIKVEI

-606 RARIECFQ
+606 RVRIECFQ

-748 IKARKMLEVRLRGL
+748 IKARKTLEARLRGL

-771 HASGVRY
+771 YASGVRY

-793 CASAALKD
+793 CASAAFEEL
-801 FDDVVEA
+801 DDVVEA
-808 GFHTYL
+808 GFHTYM
-814 RDASVHLAQL
+814 RDASAFMMKTRNGNPEDLPDEAFGEDEAEGSHLFGSMKAGGDEHAAERRGGFRDPRL
-824 HQTAAEAV
+824 TAAAT
-832 HRFHDAGFHQAIISA
+832 A
-847 SQVDQLRAQV
+847 
-857 VKFPELDGMFDDIL
+857 
-871 GLGDVYAVSKVQL
+871 
-884 AKDYLSRKGYD
+884 
-895 PADTVFLGDTSHDAE
+895 
-910 VARAI
+910 
-915 GCRCLLISGGH
+915 
-926 QCDAVL
+926 
-932 RQVPGVEVLPSLRAA
+932 
-947 ADVLG
+947 
-952 A
+952 

>member
-99 ARLLCGRP
+99 ARMLCGRP

-238 LSGHAVPF
+238 LSSHAVPF

-270 SDVLEHAKAAPEHL
+270 SDVLEHAKGAPEHL
-284 VEVRARLDRSVRLVL
+284 VEVRVRLDRSVRLVL

-382 ESGRDDLK
+382 ESGKDDLK

-748 IKARKMLEVRLRGL
+748 IKARKTLEARLRGL

-771 HASGVRY
+771 YASGVRY

-793 CASAALKD
+793 CASAAFEEL
-801 FDDVVEA
+801 DDVVEA

-814 RDASVHLAQL
+814 RDASAFMMKTRNGNPEDLPDEAFGEDEAEGSHLFGSMKAGGDEHAAERRGGFRDPRL
-824 HQTAAEAV
+824 TAAAT
-832 HRFHDAGFHQAIISA
+832 A
-847 SQVDQLRAQV
+847 
-857 VKFPELDGMFDDIL
+857 
-871 GLGDVYAVSKVQL
+871 
-884 AKDYLSRKGYD
+884 
-895 PADTVFLGDTSHDAE
+895 
-910 VARAI
+910 
-915 GCRCLLISGGH
+915 
-926 QCDAVL
+926 
-932 RQVPGVEVLPSLRAA
+932 
-947 ADVLG
+947 
-952 A
+952 

>member
-252 AGLSKMDP
+252 TGLSKMDP

-311 IDYSFEVPSRCPR
+311 IDYSFEVPLRCPR
-324 IEGRLDTGP
+324 LEGRLDTGP

-348 GNLDE
+348 GNFDE
-353 IIRRLEAVPKEKFT
+353 IIRRLEAVQKEKFT

-382 ESGRDDLK
+382 ESGKDDLK

-514 SAEDERIKVEI
+514 SAEDDRIKVEI

-748 IKARKMLEVRLRGL
+748 IKARKTLEARLRGL

-771 HASGVRY
+771 YASGVRY

-793 CASAALKD
+793 CASAAFEEL
-801 FDDVVEA
+801 DDVVEA

-814 RDASVHLAQL
+814 RDASAFMMKTRNGNPEDLPDEAFGEDEAEGSHLFGSMKAGGDEHAAERRGGFRDPRL
-824 HQTAAEAV
+824 TAAAT
-832 HRFHDAGFHQAIISA
+832 A
-847 SQVDQLRAQV
+847 
-857 VKFPELDGMFDDIL
+857 
-871 GLGDVYAVSKVQL
+871 
-884 AKDYLSRKGYD
+884 
-895 PADTVFLGDTSHDAE
+895 
-910 VARAI
+910 
-915 GCRCLLISGGH
+915 
-926 QCDAVL
+926 
-932 RQVPGVEVLPSLRAA
+932 
-947 ADVLG
+947 
-952 A
+952 

>member
-1 MILARTELATIDA
+1 MILARTELAAIDA

-31 IVNKGID
+31 IVTKGID

-112 RAVSGIGEDERDVR
+112 RAVSGIGEDERDVL

-201 RMACVELDPDGYAD
+201 RMACVELDPDRYAD

-227 DDESFLRMEVE
+227 DDESFLRMKVE
-238 LSGHAVPF
+238 LSGHTVPL

-324 IEGRLDTGP
+324 LEGRLDTGP

-348 GNLDE
+348 GNFDE

-382 ESGRDDLK
+382 ESGKDDLK

-413 AFLNLRLGQRRAA
+413 AFLNLRLGRRRAA

-432 CAGIRPDDEVVD
+432 SAGMRPDDKVID

-450 KRGLSQPTI
+450 MRGLSRPTI

-480 LEDAFDSVTDADE
+480 LEEAFDSITDADE

-539 FLRRVPESLADR
+539 FLRRIPESLADR

-594 LVYIEDFKGTEE
+594 LVYIEDFKDTEE

-738 EGLAPKKDRR
+738 EGLEPKKERR

-771 HASGVRY
+771 YASGVRY

-793 CASAALKD
+793 CASAAFEEL
-801 FDDVVEA
+801 DDVVEA

-814 RDASVHLAQL
+814 RDASAFMMKTRNGNPEDLPDEDSGEDEAEGSHLPGSMKAGGDEHAAERRGGFRDPRL
-824 HQTAAEAV
+824 TAAAT
-832 HRFHDAGFHQAIISA
+832 A
-847 SQVDQLRAQV
+847 
-857 VKFPELDGMFDDIL
+857 
-871 GLGDVYAVSKVQL
+871 
-884 AKDYLSRKGYD
+884 
-895 PADTVFLGDTSHDAE
+895 
-910 VARAI
+910 
-915 GCRCLLISGGH
+915 
-926 QCDAVL
+926 
-932 RQVPGVEVLPSLRAA
+932 
-947 ADVLG
+947 
-952 A
+952 